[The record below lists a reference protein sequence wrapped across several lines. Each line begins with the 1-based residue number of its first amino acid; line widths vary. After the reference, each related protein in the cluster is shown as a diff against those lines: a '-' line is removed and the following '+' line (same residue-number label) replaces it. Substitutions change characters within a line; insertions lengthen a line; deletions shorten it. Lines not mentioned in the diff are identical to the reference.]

1 MTMAIVIA
9 IAAFVTVLDLV
20 IVVTI
25 IRWGWGPLP
34 RDFPATEPGDD
45 AVWRRYQSFR
55 LGLMNLGYCI
65 HVAADE
71 QYLHL
76 VPIKPL
82 RACGGR
88 PASIPWDAI
97 RIEKR
102 SRHGKWITAR
112 VGTHTL
118 RGPSWCLELASAA

>member
-1 MTMAIVIA
+1 MTITLVIGIVVSLTLLEIA
-9 IAAFVTVLDLV
+9 TFVTVIKL
-20 IVVTI
+20 
-25 IRWGWGPLP
+25 GWGPLP

-55 LGLMNLGYCI
+55 LGLLSLGYCI

-71 QYLHL
+71 RYLHL

-82 RACGGR
+82 RACGGK

-97 RIEKR
+97 RIESR
-102 SRHGKWITAR
+102 SGRGKWITVR

>member
-1 MTMAIVIA
+1 MTLALVIA
-9 IAAFVTVLDLV
+9 IAVALTVLDFV

-25 IRWGWGPLP
+25 IHRGWGPLP
-34 RDFPATEPGDD
+34 REFPAKTPGDD

-65 HVAADE
+65 HVAVDE

-82 RACGGR
+82 RVFGGR
-88 PASIPWDAI
+88 TASIPWDAM

-102 SRHGKWITAR
+102 SSRGRWITVRIGA
-112 VGTHTL
+112 HTL

>member
-1 MTMAIVIA
+1 MTIAIVIA
-9 IAAFVTVLDLV
+9 IAAAVTMLDLA
-20 IVVTI
+20 ILVTI
-25 IRWGWGPLP
+25 IHWGWGPLA
-34 RDFPATEPGDD
+34 RGFPATAPGDD

-55 LGLMNLGYCI
+55 LGLLNFGYCI

-76 VPIKPL
+76 VPIKPIRL
-82 RACGGR
+82 LGGR

-97 RIEKR
+97 HIEKR
-102 SRHGKWITAR
+102 SDRGKWITAR

>member
-1 MTMAIVIA
+1 MTVAIVIA
-9 IAAFVTVLDLV
+9 IAVAVTALDLM
-20 IVVTI
+20 IVVGI
-25 IRWGWGPLP
+25 IHWGWGPLS
-34 RDFPATEPGDD
+34 REFPATEPGDD

-55 LGLMNLGYCI
+55 LGLLSLGYCI

-71 QYLHL
+71 RYLHL

-82 RACGGR
+82 RACGGK

-97 RIEKR
+97 RIESR
-102 SRHGKWITAR
+102 SGRGKWITVR

>member
-1 MTMAIVIA
+1 MTTA
-9 IAAFVTVLDLV
+9 LV
-20 IVVTI
+20 ITIVVSVTLLEIVTIVTI
-25 IRWGWGPLP
+25 IHVFWGPLP
-34 RDFPATEPGDD
+34 RDFPATEPGGD

-55 LGLMNLGYCI
+55 LGLLNLGYCI
-65 HVAADE
+65 HVAADD

-82 RACGGR
+82 RAFGGR

-97 RIEKR
+97 RIESR
-102 SRHGKWITAR
+102 SGRGKWITVR

>member
-1 MTMAIVIA
+1 MTITLVIGIVVSLAVLEIA
-9 IAAFVTVLDLV
+9 TFVTVIKL
-20 IVVTI
+20 
-25 IRWGWGPLP
+25 GWGPLP

-55 LGLMNLGYCI
+55 LGFVNTGCCI

-76 VPIKPL
+76 VPLKPL
-82 RACGGR
+82 RALGGR

-102 SRHGKWITAR
+102 SPDGRWITAQ
-112 VGTHTL
+112 VGRHTL
-118 RGPSWCLELASAA
+118 RGPSWCLELASGT

>member
-1 MTMAIVIA
+1 MTMAIVIG
-9 IAAFVTVLDLV
+9 IAVSVTALDLM
-20 IVVTI
+20 VVVAI
-25 IRWGWGPLP
+25 IHWGWGPLS
-34 RDFPATEPGDD
+34 REFPATAPGDD

-55 LGLMNLGYCI
+55 LGLLNLGYCI
-65 HVAADE
+65 HVAADD

-97 RIEKR
+97 RIESR
-102 SRHGKWITAR
+102 SDRGKWITAR